1 MKNKKIIIF
10 QVVAFLAIAVILI
23 IVGSS
28 NKADSGKSWS
38 KSAGVNEKPAE
49 KVEVVYFYSSARCA
63 SCIALEEF
71 TENTINN
78 NFQDKLNSG
87 ELTFNAYNVEE
98 SDNAE
103 IVNKYRARGSS
114 LFINPIYDDEDHIKE
129 EVNVWRYL
137 SNEEQFS
144 NYLSNKINSYFGE

>member
-10 QVVAFLAIAVILI
+10 QIVAFLAIAVVLV

-28 NKADSGKSWS
+28 NKASGGKSWS
-38 KSAGVNEKPAE
+38 KTATDNENPAD
-49 KVEVVYFYSSARCA
+49 KVEVIYFYSSARCA

-71 TENTINN
+71 TERTINN
-78 NFQDKLNSG
+78 NFQDKMNSG
-87 ELTFNAYNVEE
+87 EVTFNAYNVEE
-98 SDNAE
+98 QSNVE

-114 LFINPIYDDEDHIKE
+114 LFINTIYDGNDHIKE

-137 SNEEQFS
+137 SSESQFS
-144 NYLSNKINSYFGE
+144 NYLTNKINSYFGE